1 METDVVAL
9 TFAVVI
15 AIFSSGTAAAVVLW
29 LKDRKRVSTETVTQG
44 AASAVSSLERAVARL
59 EVENIGLNGKVDVL
73 TRNLDTALQELQLA
87 KVTNHELLGKIDV
100 LTKALN
106 DFEGRKN

>member
-87 KVTNHELLGKIDV
+87 KVTNHELLCKIDL